1 MKLTQFTDYGLRALM
16 VLASNPEI
24 SFNSKA
30 LSLILNVSREHLVKI
45 LKRLSHGGYVRS
57 QRGARG
63 GVRLA
68 MAADSIPI
76 GHLVRWLE
84 DGQGLAECMRADN
97 GSCNLTP
104 LCLLRP
110 VLEDGAAA
118 FYTRLNAYTLAD
130 CIHPPLS
137 RFAAAAYRALPV
149 APSGHAAPPPEGR
162 PGREAFAAAAPA
174 TTSN

>member
-16 VLASNPEI
+16 ILASKPDI
-24 SFNSKA
+24 TFNSKELA
-30 LSLILNVSREHLVKI
+30 NVLDVSREHLVKI
-45 LKRLSHGGYVRS
+45 LKRLSRGGYVRS
-57 QRGARG
+57 QRGAGG

-84 DGQGLAECMRADN
+84 DGQGLAECMRADSGN
-97 GSCNLTP
+97 CNLTP

-110 VLEDGAAA
+110 MLEDGAAA

-130 CIHPPLS
+130 CVHPPLS
-137 RFAAAAYRALPV
+137 RFAAAAYRALP
-149 APSGHAAPPPEGR
+149 AAPPRHAATPSEGR
-162 PGREAFAAAAPA
+162 PDRKACAAPA
-174 TTSN
+174 TTPN